1 MKRIEQHKKMF
12 IRALK
17 EIHGLEIDEAVE
29 KTIDEYT
36 DLMINHGSECYHTFI
51 DRKVL

>member
-1 MKRIEQHKKMF
+1 MKKIEQHQKMF

-36 DLMINHGSECYHTFI
+36 ELIIDIKMNAIEYI
-51 DRKVL
+51 DRKIL

>member
-1 MKRIEQHKKMF
+1 MKIIEQHKKMF

-17 EIHGLEIDEAVE
+17 EIHGLEITEAVE

-36 DLMINHGSECYHTFI
+36 ELIIDTKMMSTEYI
-51 DRKVL
+51 DRKIL